1 MSIQDIPEKCH
12 QNGNLRL
19 FYVLSGKIKYSKDLR
34 GGGNVFS
41 EINLC
46 EIYVVLFYIYICK
59 TKPNLLV
66 NDDSAN

>member
-12 QNGNLRL
+12 QNGDLRL

-46 EIYVVLFYIYICK
+46 EIYVISFYIY
-59 TKPNLLV
+59 L
-66 NDDSAN
+66 

>member
-1 MSIQDIPEKCH
+1 MSPKWKFTTF
-12 QNGNLRL
+12 

-46 EIYVVLFYIYICK
+46 EIYVVSFYIY
-59 TKPNLLV
+59 L
-66 NDDSAN
+66 